1 MTEETKFCKDCLH
14 FKEGEYVNWCYHP
27 SLGPDLVTA
36 KPKSQVANVMR
47 LAHQPCGEEAK
58 LFEEK
63 STELCAKSKYTTFI
77 DKIKS
82 HAIIAYMFNSKE

>member
-27 SLGPDLVTA
+27 VLGPDLVTS
-36 KPKSQVANVMR
+36 KPRSQVANVMR
-47 LAHQPCGEEAK
+47 LTHQPCSKDAK

-63 STELCAKSKYTTFI
+63 PVDIITKSNFI

-82 HAIIAYMFNSKE
+82 HDIIAYMFNSKE